1 MYVCYW
7 QTGSLHLPRFR
18 LKVVHLL
25 FARWTRSRPIV
36 IFNPGSCDC
45 LHLYSEIHTDM
56 LYNVECNIEVRHNP
70 SICMNMYVVRI
81 YLCCLISA
89 EQKNEVHRH
98 RAGASLQNI
107 QPQMLHLSRKTSSKQ
122 NVLLRNESNSV
133 SVSHL
138 CCPRGINNLFGC
150 GERSVKLK
158 TAQMIHVS
166 TRFFTWS
173 LCQQT
178 LEQRLQIRQSAES
191 FWNWS
196 NFRWCVY

>member
-1 MYVCYW
+1 MSVIGW
-7 QTGSLHLPRFR
+7 QAAYTCQGSGWKRFTFPSHVGHNQSWY
-18 LKVVHLL
+18 LMLAAV
-25 FARWTRSRPIV
+25 IV
-36 IFNPGSCDC
+36 STYIQKYIQTCCIMLSVTFK
-45 LHLYSEIHTDM
+45 YATIHP
-56 LYNVECNIEVRHNP
+56 YAW
-70 SICMNMYVVRI
+70 ICTSFVFT
-81 YLCCLISA
+81 CFLISA
-89 EQKNEVHRH
+89 ERKNEVHRH

-122 NVLLRNESNSV
+122 NILLRNQSGSV
-133 SVSHL
+133 SVSHAR
-138 CCPRGINNLFGC
+138 CPRGINSLFGC

-178 LEQRLQIRQSAES
+178 LEQRLQIRQS

-196 NFRWCVY
+196 NYRWCVY

>member
-1 MYVCYW
+1 MSVIGRQAACTCQGSGWKWFTFPSHVGHGADQLWYLILAAVIVFTYIQKYI
-7 QTGSLHLPRFR
+7 QTCCIMLSVTF
-18 LKVVHLL
+18 KY
-25 FARWTRSRPIV
+25 AT
-36 IFNPGSCDC
+36 
-45 LHLYSEIHTDM
+45 IHP
-56 LYNVECNIEVRHNP
+56 YAW
-70 SICMNMYVVRI
+70 ICTSFVFT
-81 YLCCLISA
+81 CCLISA

-122 NVLLRNESNSV
+122 KILLRNESNSV